1 MENKNELVVLT
12 TQMDDE
18 NETKKLTTLD
28 LSKNENKV
36 LLYNA
41 LQNCDLLLKDCKNQ
55 KIKMCNVYIEEYK
68 KENLDE
74 KTGEVKKVSKFRTI
88 IFDESGKTY
97 ATGSYGVYNSIRQIV
112 GIFGNPSNENPIL
125 VEVGERDID
134 KNKKSLILTMVQ
146 E

>member
-12 TQMDDE
+12 TQMDNE
-18 NETKKLTTLD
+18 NESRKLTTLD
-28 LSKNENKV
+28 LTKNENKI

-41 LQNCDLLLKDCKNQ
+41 LQNCDLLLSDCKGE

-68 KENLDE
+68 KDNFDE

-88 IFDESGKTY
+88 IFDENGKSY
-97 ATGSYGVYNSIRQIV
+97 ATGSYGVYNSVRQIV
-112 GIFGNPSNENPIL
+112 GIFGNPSIESPIE
-125 VEVGERDID
+125 VEIGEREID

-146 E
+146 

>member
-12 TQMDDE
+12 TQMDNE

-28 LSKNENKV
+28 LGKNENKV

-41 LQNCDLLLKDCKNQ
+41 LQNCDLLLSDCKGQ

-88 IFDESGKTY
+88 IFDENGKSY
-97 ATGSYGVYNSIRQIV
+97 ATGSYGVYNSIRTII
-112 GIFGNPSNENPIL
+112 GIFGNPSSESPIEVL
-125 VEVGERDID
+125 VGEREVD
-134 KNKKSLILTMVQ
+134 KNKKSLILSMV
-146 E
+146 